1 MCRHLAYLG
10 PPKSLREL
18 LIEPPHSL
26 YRQSWEPKRQR
37 SGVVNADGFG
47 VGWFAEGDPEPVRY
61 RQDGPIWADPSFPDI
76 ARAVRSRTVLA
87 AVRDATAGAAAGI
100 EAAAPY
106 AGAGWLFSHN
116 GAIDGYPRSMAK
128 LAETIPA
135 LDLLQVEARTDSAF
149 IWALIQTRVREMG
162 LEAGLETVPGAG
174 PETGPETAAAVVAPA
189 DAMASAVASVVA
201 DITAVTGARLNL
213 LLTDGAM
220 IVASVYG
227 DSFSAL
233 TGDGRTVVASEP
245 YDDSPGWTDVLEG
258 VHTWSVAGL
267 EGTVQAR

>member
-10 PPKSLREL
+10 PPRSLREL
-18 LIEPPHSL
+18 LIDPPHSL

-61 RQDGPIWADPSFPDI
+61 RQDGPIWADPSFPDL
-76 ARAVRSRTVLA
+76 ARVVRSRTVLA
-87 AVRDATAGAAAGI
+87 AVRDATAGASSGI

-106 AGAGWLFSHN
+106 AGEGWLFSHN

-128 LAETIPA
+128 LAETVPA
-135 LDLLQVEARTDSAF
+135 LALLEMEARTDSAF
-149 IWALIQTRVREMG
+149 IWALIRTRLRE
-162 LEAGLETVPGAG
+162 AV
-174 PETGPETAAAVVAPA
+174 PETSDEGTTTA
-189 DAMASAVASVVA
+189 DGMASGMAWAVASVVA

-213 LLTDGAM
+213 LLTDGAT

-227 DSFSAL
+227 DSLSAL
-233 TGDGRTVVASEP
+233 TGDGCTVVASEP
-245 YDDSPGWTDVLEG
+245 YDDSPGWTEVLEG

>member
-18 LIEPPHSL
+18 LIDPPHSL

-47 VGWFAEGDPEPVRY
+47 VGWFAEGDPEPLRY

-76 ARAVRSRTVLA
+76 ARAVRSRAVLA

-106 AGAGWLFSHN
+106 TGAGWLFSHN
-116 GAIDGYPRSMAK
+116 GAIDGYPHSMAK

-135 LDLLQVEARTDSAF
+135 LDLLRVEARTDSAF
-149 IWALIQTRVREMG
+149 IWALILTRLRETTGREAVSEAVTETPGG
-162 LEAGLETVPGAG
+162 LAVPAGG
-174 PETGPETAAAVVAPA
+174 
-189 DAMASAVASVVA
+189 MASAVASVVA
-201 DITAVTGARLNL
+201 DIIAVTDARLNL
-213 LLTDGAM
+213 LLTDGTT

-233 TGDGRTVVASEP
+233 TGDGRTVAASEP

-258 VHTWSVAGL
+258 VHTWSATGL